1 MSGYHGTSNGIQPTN
16 ANSMNWACLKH
27 YDDDDDDADE
37 DDDDE
42 DDDADGKTL
51 NFMNVL
57 HVQSKPYVF
66 LYPCAGALMAI

>member
-1 MSGYHGTSNGIQPTN
+1 MTGYHGTSNGIQPTN

-27 YDDDDDDADE
+27 Y

>member
-1 MSGYHGTSNGIQPTN
+1 MTGYHGTSNGIQPTN

-27 YDDDDDDADE
+27 YDDDDADE

-51 NFMNVL
+51 NFMI
-57 HVQSKPYVF
+57 F

>member
-1 MSGYHGTSNGIQPTN
+1 MTGYHGTSYGIQPTN

-27 YDDDDDDADE
+27 YDDDD
-37 DDDDE
+37 E
-42 DDDADGKTL
+42 DDDADGKKL
-51 NFMNVL
+51 NFMNFL

>member
-27 YDDDDDDADE
+27 YDD

>member
-1 MSGYHGTSNGIQPTN
+1 MTGYHGTSNGIQPTN

-27 YDDDDDDADE
+27 YD